1 MARREFKK
9 PRIKIEDLDT
19 AAATDA
25 KNHFGELLHRVV
37 YSRIPV
43 LVERHGQP
51 VAVLV
56 DIDQYLELV
65 KNPPLRRQKNHL
77 GGAGLEHPDND
88 FYDDG
93 ADQRREQRGGRH

>member
-37 YSRIPV
+37 YEHTPV
-43 LVERHGQP
+43 LVEHNGHP
-51 VAVLV
+51 MAVLV
-56 DIDQYLELV
+56 DIDQYLELM
-65 KNPPLRRQKNHL
+65 KNPRS
-77 GGAGLEHPDND
+77 GGKKITLAGPD
-88 FYDDG
+88 
-93 ADQRREQRGGRH
+93 

>member
-25 KNHFGELLHRVV
+25 KNHFGDLLHRVV

-77 GGAGLEHPDND
+77 GVELETC
-88 FYDDG
+88 
-93 ADQRREQRGGRH
+93 RRGRIKWPIMR

>member
-1 MARREFKK
+1 MARGEVRKS
-9 PRIKIEDLDT
+9 RIKIEDLDT

-56 DIDQYLELV
+56 DIDQYLELM
-65 KNPPLRRQKNHL
+65 KNPRS
-77 GGAGLEHPDND
+77 GGKKITLAGPD
-88 FYDDG
+88 
-93 ADQRREQRGGRH
+93 

>member
-25 KNHFGELLHRVV
+25 KNHFGDLLHRVV

-56 DIDQYLELV
+56 DIDQYLELM
-65 KNPPLRRQKNHL
+65 KYPRS
-77 GGAGLEHPDND
+77 GGKKITSAGPD
-88 FYDDG
+88 
-93 ADQRREQRGGRH
+93 

>member
-56 DIDQYLELV
+56 DIDQYLELM
-65 KNPPLRRQKNHL
+65 KNPRS
-77 GGAGLEHPDND
+77 GGKKITLAGPD
-88 FYDDG
+88 
-93 ADQRREQRGGRH
+93 

>member
-1 MARREFKK
+1 MARGEVKK
-9 PRIKIEDLDT
+9 PRIKIGDLDT
-19 AAATDA
+19 VTTTDA
-25 KNHFGELLHRVV
+25 IIHFGDLFHRVV
-37 YSRIPV
+37 YEHTPV
-43 LVERHGQP
+43 LVEHKGHP
-51 VAVLV
+51 MAVLV

-93 ADQRREQRGGRH
+93 AHQRRE

>member
-1 MARREFKK
+1 MARGEVRKS
-9 PRIKIEDLDT
+9 RIKIEDLDT

-88 FYDDG
+88 FHDDG
-93 ADQRREQRGGRH
+93 VHQRREQRGGRH